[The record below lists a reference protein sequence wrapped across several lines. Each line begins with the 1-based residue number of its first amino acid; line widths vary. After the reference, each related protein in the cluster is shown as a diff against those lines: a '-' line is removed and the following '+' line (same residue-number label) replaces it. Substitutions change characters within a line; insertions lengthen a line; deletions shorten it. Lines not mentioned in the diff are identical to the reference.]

1 MMVRSHRDSRSLGV
15 FRSRLGIGLAVA
27 VVAVLGTA
35 IGLAVW
41 RMGPP
46 QKTLTA
52 YFSQSVGIY
61 ANSDVRVMGV
71 KIGHVTAVRPGGRTV
86 AVSMTYDADYEIPAK
101 AKAVIV
107 PPSIVGDRYV
117 QLTPGYVG
125 GAVLSTGAVLRGDRA
140 VVPLELDDVYKALN
154 NLSVAVG
161 PNGANKNGSLNN
173 LIRTGAKNLKGNGK
187 DLNQTLR
194 DLAAALDTVS
204 DGRQDLFGT
213 VVNLQKFTTAL
224 AESDGAVRQFNKQL
238 ADVSEQLSN
247 ERDDLAAALKD
258 LGTALKQVA
267 TFVKTNRKELS
278 DNVAALTDITGV
290 LVKQQKSIID
300 VLDLAPTALSNLNLA
315 YNARSG
321 TLDTRDDIIGPYD
334 PASYVCSLVTHLVPV
349 KQVPV
354 ACFELA
360 AFLAKAGSPLTTE
373 LKHLLNLL
381 PIPGLNLG
389 AIIQPDPDGTTG
401 GTDRVGQK
409 PVDGETTPQGDGS
422 GGVASDPTLGGILGG
437 GGK

>member
-1 MMVRSHRDSRSLGV
+1 MIRSHRDSRALAV
-15 FRSRLGIGLAVA
+15 FRTRLGIGLAVA
-27 VVAVLGTA
+27 VVVLLGTA
-35 IGLAVW
+35 VGLAVW
-41 RMGPP
+41 RFGAP
-46 QKTLTA
+46 QKTVTA

-61 ANSDVRVMGV
+61 PNSDVRVMGV
-71 KIGHVTAVRPGGRTV
+71 KIGHVTAVRPRGRTV
-86 AVSMTYDADYEIPAK
+86 AVSMTYDADYKIPAK

-125 GAVLSTGAVLRGDRA
+125 GATMPTGTVLRGDRA

-161 PNGANKNGSLNN
+161 PNGANSNGSLNN

-187 DLNQTLR
+187 DLNQTLN
-194 DLAAALDTVS
+194 DLADALDTVS

-213 VVNLQKFTTAL
+213 VVNLQKFTSAL
-224 AESDGAVRQFNKQL
+224 AASDGAVRQFNKQL
-238 ADVSEQLSN
+238 ADVSEQLSG
-247 ERDDLAAALKD
+247 ERDDLATALRD
-258 LGTALKQVA
+258 LGSALQQVS
-267 TFVKTNRKELS
+267 TFVKANRKDLT
-278 DNVAALTDITGV
+278 DNVAALSDITGV
-290 LVKQQKSIID
+290 LVKQQKSIIQ

-315 YNARSG
+315 YNGRSG

-334 PASYVCSLVTHLVPV
+334 PASYVCSLVTHLVPA
-349 KQVPV
+349 KQIPD

-360 AFLAKAGSPLTTE
+360 AYLAKAGSPLTTE
-373 LKHLLNLL
+373 LKHLLDLL

-389 AIIQPDPDGTTG
+389 AIVQPDPDGTTG
-401 GTDRVGQK
+401 GTDRVGQR
-409 PVDGETTPQGDGS
+409 PVTGEGAQDDQS

-437 GGK
+437 GGR